1 MNFRQLT
8 YFIAV
13 AEELHFGRA
22 AERLDMAQPPLSRQ
36 IKQLEE
42 ELGAVL
48 FNRGRSAITLTQAGE
63 RLLKRGTS
71 ILAQMEDTRL
81 EVRRLGQGAEG
92 RLRIGF
98 VGSATFGILP
108 NIIRSFRAN
117 YPEVNLS
124 LIPMNN
130 AQLHRALVSRELDV
144 AFARPALQD
153 AEFVTRELLE
163 EKLILALPDVVD
175 TGGRTVAKL
184 ERLETHNLILYP
196 EYPRPSYADFVLNAC
211 EAAGFKVPMRVG
223 LSKIAPTDRH
233 GDAGDVGR
241 VVRRQ
246 EQDRACLFVERSVA
260 FHERGSGR
268 LIHDGAIPILALL
281 LLRVRVTRHHA
292 RRRLRPAG
300 CCRHNADATCRNLP
314 GEACGDRVHAALG
327 RRVWQAVEPA
337 RGDRRDVDDHAAF
350 PRQHVVQRR
359 TAAIERGEQ
368 RPSHLGVDLLRF
380 VVLVGLGPDRAAH
393 VVHQDVD
400 PAPEFDGAPHRLFA
414 ALPGLEVHADRLGLA
429 PRLADGGDNLV
440 SCGRAVDDQN
450 LALLRRPRVPRRAGR
465 CPGPRR
471 SRP

>member
-8 YFIAV
+8 YFVAV

-42 ELGAVL
+42 ELGAIL

-63 RLLKRGTS
+63 RLLARGKS

-108 NIIRSFRAN
+108 NIIKSFRAN
-117 YPEVNLS
+117 YPDVNLS

-130 AQLHRALVSRELDV
+130 AQLHRALVSREIDV

-184 ERLETHNLILYP
+184 ERLQTHNLILYP

-211 EAAGFKVPMRVG
+211 EAAGFTVPMRVWCMDLQTALG
-223 LSKIAPTDRH
+223 LVS
-233 GDAGDVGR
+233 VGEG
-241 VVRRQ
+241 VCIVP
-246 EQDRACLFVERSVA
+246 ESVA
-260 FHERGSGR
+260 
-268 LIHDGAIPILALL
+268 
-281 LLRVRVTRHHA
+281 
-292 RRRLRPAG
+292 
-300 CCRHNADATCRNLP
+300 N
-314 GEACGDRVHAALG
+314 
-327 RRVWQAVEPA
+327 
-337 RGDRRDVDDHAAF
+337 
-350 PRQHVVQRR
+350 
-359 TAAIERGEQ
+359 
-368 RPSHLGVDLLRF
+368 
-380 VVLVGLGPDRAAH
+380 
-393 VVHQDVD
+393 
-400 PAPEFDGAPHRLFA
+400 
-414 ALPGLEVHADRLGLA
+414 A
-429 PRLADGGDNLV
+429 PRKGMKFLKIEPEIARTTLSVNYRLDEQGVHVANFVKLAQKVARKIL
-440 SCGRAVDDQN
+440 
-450 LALLRRPRVPRRAGR
+450 
-465 CPGPRR
+465 
-471 SRP
+471 

>member
-8 YFIAV
+8 YFVAV

-42 ELGAVL
+42 ELGAIL

-63 RLLKRGTS
+63 RLLARGKS

-108 NIIRSFRAN
+108 NIIKSFRAN

-130 AQLHRALVSRELDV
+130 AQLHRALVSREIDV

-184 ERLETHNLILYP
+184 ERLQTHNLILYP

-211 EAAGFKVPMRVG
+211 EAAGFTVPMRVWCMDLQTALG
-223 LSKIAPTDRH
+223 LVS
-233 GDAGDVGR
+233 VGEG
-241 VVRRQ
+241 VCIVP
-246 EQDRACLFVERSVA
+246 ESVA
-260 FHERGSGR
+260 
-268 LIHDGAIPILALL
+268 
-281 LLRVRVTRHHA
+281 
-292 RRRLRPAG
+292 
-300 CCRHNADATCRNLP
+300 NAPRKGMKFLKI
-314 GEACGDRVHAALG
+314 
-327 RRVWQAVEPA
+327 EPEIA
-337 RGDRRDVDDHAAF
+337 
-350 PRQHVVQRR
+350 R
-359 TAAIERGEQ
+359 TALSVSYRLDEQ
-368 RPSHLGVDLLRF
+368 GVHVANF
-380 VVLVGLGPDRAAH
+380 VK
-393 VVHQDVD
+393 
-400 PAPEFDGAPHRLFA
+400 
-414 ALPGLEVHADRLGLA
+414 LA
-429 PRLADGGDNLV
+429 QKVARKIL
-440 SCGRAVDDQN
+440 
-450 LALLRRPRVPRRAGR
+450 
-465 CPGPRR
+465 
-471 SRP
+471 